1 MPPWRLIAVFVL
13 IPIVL
18 AGAFGA
24 WWLTGWR
31 GETAGLVMGLT
42 GYGLAALAVWLLW
55 DPDAPAQLS
64 RCARRLR
71 RTSQHGKPQEGSRGR
86 DPDVP

>member
-1 MPPWRLIAVFVL
+1 MPPWRLIAVVVL
-13 IPIVL
+13 IPIAL

-31 GETAGLVMGLT
+31 GETAWFVMGLT
-42 GYGLAALAVWLLW
+42 GYGLAALVVWLLW

-64 RCARRLR
+64 RCARRIR